1 MRTLNYQEIYRK
13 LLTPEIVSYLVQI
26 HEQKGQ
32 LGLLMEARRDRCGSY
47 CAA

>member
-1 MRTLNYQEIYRK
+1 MRELNYQETYRK

-32 LGLLMEARRDRCGSY
+32 QSLLMEARRDP
-47 CAA
+47 